1 MAIKIIIYEISAIN
15 IYAASFDRFLKEP
28 LTKWIYETIYNNFN
42 CFLKFNL
49 LLLLFFGKN
58 RQTDIMFNQIILY
71 YRLEKCSQLLDT
83 CSTNGGFGLKQT
95 KEEEEKKKKAPRVPP
110 IFEFPLNFDNF

>member
-1 MAIKIIIYEISAIN
+1 
-15 IYAASFDRFLKEP
+15 
-28 LTKWIYETIYNNFN
+28 
-42 CFLKFNL
+42 
-49 LLLLFFGKN
+49 
-58 RQTDIMFNQIILY
+58 MFNQIILY

-95 KEEEEKKKKAPRVPP
+95 KEEEEKKKKKAPRVPP